1 MYLFKI
7 LIVLM
12 LWNGGDKNH
21 SLKLSVENI
30 GSLEGYI
37 RIGVFDRKDG
47 FLKKGKAFRN
57 YIIKVTKHTETIV
70 IDNLPKGTYAIS
82 LYHDKNSDGIC
93 NLNLL
98 GIPKEQYAFS
108 NNFKPRFTAPDFD
121 DCKFELAKDLS
132 LKIRLLK

>member
-82 LYHDKNSDGIC
+82 